1 MEEKIMIKIS
11 IKTVEPLMLRSQGE
25 FGPLITGSHNFAQS
39 LIIPRPS
46 TIAGM
51 LGSLAYDNLKTN
63 LNNDWLVKLNHL
75 LGNLTIY
82 GTLVEVNEDYLFPL
96 RLDNLFALVD
106 QMDLSILYK
115 MDELDEKHERWEKEI
130 YDLFYE
136 KNKLFDII
144 DFQNR
149 IGIKID
155 KNTRTVKEHYL
166 YSARYVSFKS
176 NINYVIFID
185 GNDNLLGK
193 INDEF
198 MNLGGEGRVVKL
210 KVIDECVPIDANTEY
225 YLALSPI
232 LISDEIL
239 DDFLE
244 KADKYI
250 IMGKV
255 DKISLGFDIGNKKR
269 KEMLTAILE
278 GSVIKKELIDFLNT
292 IQSKTSSNYK
302 IYEKIGYNTL
312 TSLCQLRFRR
322 K

>member
-1 MEEKIMIKIS
+1 MIKIS